1 MLTIGLLLYRRRRT
15 NRGWHRAC
23 LRLRSRRKRPSR
35 QIRQLRRIATIIE
48 GDPQHASKLFEPVG
62 SELADV
68 ERALTGCIQ
77 PADWTEFSARASKKM
92 DKAYAAF
99 CSSIYWGIVRGA
111 YGGLRSFGM
120 ASSSESYFKLHG
132 SFGLLAVV
140 PGDSEDINLLR
151 MRPSPNGLYD
161 YTNIALAPG
170 RARKIQA
177 YLAFDMD
184 GGAPASICYGT
195 RVEPPRKLQALKPN
209 TSRQVVIAPMVDRAL
224 LAHEKSLQLLLPEFE
239 RIANAQ
245 ARRDRLVHLRQ
256 LLKAKHLSL
265 ASMQT
270 SFQSVH
276 LPTEQLVEVV
286 EQLERLLGA
295 TGMAAA
301 LLLKGSSG
309 TGKTLLARKVA
320 VAAGIPFFKAGVN
333 TLKKT
338 NLGESAVA
346 VGELWETARRSKPCV
361 LFIDEL
367 DAIFGKRGSGSTDK
381 ISEEI
386 TNSFLAEWSGKDVGI
401 WVIGA
406 TNRRDV
412 IDDAILSRFGIEMA
426 ISHPDERNRAAILN
440 QELAEAGYRGTL
452 PSNASKLTQ
461 GMSGRDIAKLAQRLA
476 AKSEGTVDF
485 ASVVRQVRA
494 AASPIVDDLAT
505 SETLIV
511 SADTKSRLQTSCAIL
526 KDTEGWGAQGVSI
539 PTGIL
544 LEGPSGSGKTQIA
557 RTIANEG
564 ALGFVKATAADLK
577 GLYLGHAA
585 ANVRDIF
592 AKARAVSPSILFID
606 ELDLVAPCR
615 NGSSN
620 DALVQEIISQTLQEM
635 DGVVAQHRQVFVLAA
650 TNLPENIDASILSR
664 LTERLVIPLPDMDSR
679 VRMLKVLFNQAKIER
694 LFECDYPLLGKLSL
708 GMSLRDI
715 RNWLALAQRQ
725 AATRAVA
732 MGGSAAYSMT
742 RDDLLNATPD
752 AAMTA

>member
-1 MLTIGLLLYRRRRT
+1 MVVMELRYVGMTIQTYLD
-15 NRGWHRAC
+15 
-23 LRLRSRRKRPSR
+23 SRMAK
-35 QIRQLRRIATIIE
+35 
-48 GDPQHASKLFEPVG
+48 VG

-68 ERALTGCIQ
+68 ERDFTGCIQ
-77 PADWTEFSARASKKM
+77 PADWTEFSARATKKM

-111 YGGLRSFGM
+111 YGGLRSFRM

-140 PGDSEDINLLR
+140 PGDTEAINLLR
-151 MRPSPNGLYD
+151 LPASPNGRYD
-161 YTNIALAPG
+161 YVNLALAAD
-170 RARKIQA
+170 RDRKVQA

-184 GGAPASICYGT
+184 GASPASICYGT
-195 RVEPPRKLQALKPN
+195 RVESPRKLQALKPN

-224 LAHEKSLQLLLPEFE
+224 LAQEKRLQSLLPEFE

-245 ARRDRLVHLRQ
+245 ARRDRLIHLRQ
-256 LLKAKHLSL
+256 LLKGKIRSF
-265 ASMQT
+265 ASMHT
-270 SFQSVH
+270 AFKSVH
-276 LPTEQLVEVV
+276 LPTEQLIEVV

-295 TGMAAA
+295 THMAAA

-309 TGKTLLARKVA
+309 TGKTLLAQKVA
-320 VAAGIPFFKAGVN
+320 EAAGIHFAKAGVN
-333 TLKKT
+333 TLKKA

-346 VGELWETARRSKPCV
+346 VRELWEAARRSKPCV

-367 DAIFGKRGSGSTDK
+367 DAIFGQRGSGNTDK
-381 ISEEI
+381 VSEEI
-386 TNSFLAEWSGKDVGI
+386 TNAFLAEFSGKEEGI

-406 TNRRDV
+406 TNRREV
-412 IDDAILSRFGIEMA
+412 VDDSILSRFGMELELTLPDEKNRMA
-426 ISHPDERNRAAILN
+426 ILD
-440 QELAEAGYRGTL
+440 QELAEAGFKGTL
-452 PSNASKLTQ
+452 PANASNLMQ
-461 GMSGRDIAKLAQRLA
+461 GMSGRDISMLAQRLA
-476 AKSEGTVDF
+476 GRGGGSGDF
-485 ASVVRQVRA
+485 VSVVRQIRA
-494 AASPIVDDLAT
+494 AANPIVDIRAT
-505 SETLIV
+505 WESLIV
-511 SADTKSRLQTSCAIL
+511 SDDTRSQLQTTCAIL
-526 KDTEGWGAQGVSI
+526 KDAEGWAARGVSI

-544 LEGPSGSGKTQIA
+544 LEGPAGSGKTQIA

-564 ALGFVKATAADLK
+564 SLGFVKATAADLK

-606 ELDLVAPCR
+606 ELDLMAPCR

-635 DGVVAQHRQVFVLAA
+635 DGVVAQNRQVFVLAA

-664 LTERLVIPLPDMDSR
+664 FTERLVIPLPNMESR

-694 LFECDYPLLGKLSL
+694 LFECDYPLLGKLSH